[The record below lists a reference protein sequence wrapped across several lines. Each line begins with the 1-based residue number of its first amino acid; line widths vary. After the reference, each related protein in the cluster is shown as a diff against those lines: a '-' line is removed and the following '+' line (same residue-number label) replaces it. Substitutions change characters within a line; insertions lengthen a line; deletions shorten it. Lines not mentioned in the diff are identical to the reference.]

1 MLDYDRDLALEILS
15 QILRSAQTIMK
26 RFEPIQA
33 AEDFVKSETGMEKL
47 DAICMQLIAIG
58 ESLKNLDKV
67 TQSSLLQK
75 YQEVDWKKAKG
86 MRDIISHHYFDLNAE
101 AIFDVCKNHIERL
114 SDTIEKII
122 KDLSSIS
129 PTQ

>member
-1 MLDYDRDLALEILS
+1 MPEYDRDLALEILT

-26 RFEPIQA
+26 RFEPIQSP
-33 AEDFVKSETGMEKL
+33 EDFVKSEAGMEKL

-67 TQSSLLQK
+67 TKQSLLQK
-75 YQEVDWKKAKG
+75 YQQVDWKKAKG
-86 MRDIISHHYFDLNAE
+86 MRDIISHHYFE

-114 SDTIEKII
+114 SRTVEKII
-122 KDLSSIS
+122 KDLTSV
-129 PTQ
+129 

>member
-1 MLDYDRDLALEILS
+1 MPEYDRDLSLEILS
-15 QILRSAQTIMK
+15 QILRSVQTIMR
-26 RFEPIQA
+26 RFKPIQS

-67 TQSSLLQK
+67 TNRTLLSR
-75 YQEVDWKKAKG
+75 YQQVDWKKAKG

-101 AIFDVCKNHIERL
+101 AIFNVCENHIEKL
-114 SDTIEKII
+114 YHTIEKII
-122 KDLSSIS
+122 KDL
-129 PTQ
+129 T